1 MTLRRCFCCG
11 LAACLEVCCIFAS
24 HRAAKIAT
32 AFPSTWPS
40 TYSTPLAGVIPPM
53 LPLKKVMHLG
63 DRPLVTTAAYYSHI
77 TPTKASK
84 QLTHATPL
92 STFLLVIIMSSF
104 SLFLSLSSDRYFSS
118 FYLVVGTIFFYTAVG
133 YFIHLIIDQ
142 NSKHYANF
150 IACEVAADHSTNG
163 NTNVGNNDKGNDDT
177 THRHPDPTDASV
189 RGLGVSDTLERGG
202 GSDVGVVGV
211 VVGNYSHKRSRAGSG
226 VGVSSFQSSHRTD
239 HHHTTTT
246 GPNNSSSSSFATSS
260 SFYTVWS
267 MVEHCLS
274 SPLWQSWSGAQEMVL
289 RFVHVHRC
297 VKADVVLDRPSDA
310 LSCPS

>member
-1 MTLRRCFCCG
+1 
-11 LAACLEVCCIFAS
+11 
-24 HRAAKIAT
+24 
-32 AFPSTWPS
+32 
-40 TYSTPLAGVIPPM
+40 
-53 LPLKKVMHLG
+53 
-63 DRPLVTTAAYYSHI
+63 
-77 TPTKASK
+77 
-84 QLTHATPL
+84 
-92 STFLLVIIMSSF
+92 MSSLV
-104 SLFLSLSSDRYFSS
+104 LFLSSDRYFSS

-163 NTNVGNNDKGNDDT
+163 NSNVGNDAKGNDYT
-177 THRHPDPTDASV
+177 THPHPDPADASV
-189 RGLGVSDTLERGG
+189 RSLGVSDTLERGG
-202 GSDVGVVGV
+202 GRDVGVVGV

-226 VGVSSFQSSHRTD
+226 VGVSAAQSSHRTD

-246 GPNNSSSSSFATSS
+246 GPNSSSLASSSSYSS
-260 SFYTVWS
+260 VWS